1 MTTIWRDV
9 RYAARMLW
17 KSPGFTAVAVLA
29 VALGVG
35 ANTTIFSCVNA
46 LLLRPFAYET
56 TDRAVM
62 VWERGIDRA
71 GSRNSVAPANY
82 LDWRDQTRVFE
93 ELAAYSQQHFS
104 LNEGDRPERVPGARV
119 TPSLF
124 RVLAVR
130 AERGRTF
137 TEEEGQ
143 AGANP
148 VVLIKHSLWRERFGS
163 DPDIVGKSVRVD
175 GRDRTVVG
183 VMPQDFD
190 FPLNGGELWA
200 PLSFEPKEA
209 QNRFNHYLQVV
220 GLLRPGVSVEQADA
234 EVRGVAERA
243 RQLYPDSNGGRTA
256 FTESLTDSFTR
267 GPKPYLLVLLGAVGF
282 VLLIACANVA
292 NLLLVRASGRQR
304 ELAVRTAL
312 GASRWRLV
320 RQLLTESLLLALL
333 GGAAG
338 LLFSVWGIEYITK
351 GMPPTFTKYIPG
363 WKNMGIDLRVL
374 LFTFGASVAT
384 GVVFGIVPALQAT
397 RTNLNESLKEGG
409 QKGAAGGIRRNR
421 MRSMLVVAEIAL
433 SLVLLAGAGLM
444 VRSFYEMVRADLG
457 LRPEGVLTLQM
468 SLPRAAYPEPAQRAH
483 FYEQLVGRV
492 RALPGVASAA
502 AINFVPMDRSGN
514 SSSAFHVDG
523 EPPPPKDR
531 RPNANYR
538 VISPGYFEASGA
550 RVLRGRGFTDAD
562 DERAPRVCMVNESL
576 ARRHFPRGD
585 AVGRR
590 IVISDEEGPWEVVG
604 VTADVKNEDLDE
616 QAELEFYRPLRQD
629 PWYTMALVVRAGQ
642 GATPTGLA
650 PAVRGEVRALDSGL
664 PVYNVRTLQDVVDEA
679 VSPKRL
685 AMSLMAFFA
694 LGALLLAAVGL
705 YSVMSYTVAQRR
717 HEIGI
722 RMAVG
727 AQGSD
732 ILRLVLWQGL
742 VLTFV
747 GLALGLV
754 GALMLTRVMA
764 SILYGVS
771 ATDPLVFAGVAT
783 ALGAAALLACYLPA
797 RRATKVDP
805 MVALRYE

>member
-1 MTTIWRDV
+1 MSLLRDLSF
-9 RYAARMLW
+9 AARMLW
-17 KSPGFTAVAVLA
+17 KSPGFTAVAVMA

-46 LLLRPFAYET
+46 LLLHPFAYET
-56 TDRAVM
+56 TDRVAM
-62 VWERGIDRA
+62 VWERGLNESN
-71 GSRNSVAPANY
+71 SRNSVSPANY
-82 LDWRDQTRVFE
+82 ADWRGQTKVFE
-93 ELAAYSQQHFS
+93 ELAAYNSQYFS
-104 LNEGDRPERVPGARV
+104 LNEGEQPERVPGARV
-119 TPSLF
+119 TPGLF
-124 RVLAVR
+124 RVLAVG

-143 AGANP
+143 PGANP
-148 VVLIKHSLWRERFGS
+148 VVLIKHSLWRERYGS

-200 PLSFEPKEA
+200 PLAFEPKEA
-209 QNRFNHYLQVV
+209 QSRSSHYLQVA

-243 RQLYPDSNGGRTA
+243 RQLYPETNGGRTA
-256 FTESLTDSFTR
+256 FAESLTDSFTR
-267 GPKPYLLVLLGAVGF
+267 GPKPYLIVLLGAVGF

-312 GASRWRLV
+312 GASRWRLI

-338 LLFSVWGIEYITK
+338 LLVSVWGIEFIAK

-444 VRSFYEMVRADLG
+444 VRSFVEMMSADLG
-457 LRPEGVLTLQM
+457 VRPEGVLTLQM
-468 SLPRAAYPEPAQRAH
+468 SLPRAGYPEPAQRAQ
-483 FYEQLVGRV
+483 FYEQLVERV
-492 RALPGVASAA
+492 RAVPGVASAGV
-502 AINFVPMDRSGN
+502 INYVPMDRSGN
-514 SSSAFHVDG
+514 SSSQFHVEG
-523 EPPPPKDR
+523 EPAPPQDR
-531 RPNANYR
+531 RPYANY
-538 VISPGYFEASGA
+538 VVVSPGYFEAAGA
-550 RVLRGRGFTDAD
+550 RLLRGRGFGGGD
-562 DERAPRVCMVNESL
+562 DERAPRVCVVNESL
-576 ARRHFPRGD
+576 ARRHFPAGD

-590 IVISDEEGPWEVVG
+590 IVISDDEGPWEIVG
-604 VTADVKNEDLDE
+604 VSADVKNEDLDE

-642 GATPTGLA
+642 GATPAGLA
-650 PAVRGEVRALDSGL
+650 PSVRGEVRALDAGL
-664 PVYNVRTLQDVVDEA
+664 PVYNVRTMQDVVDEA

-685 AMSLMAFFA
+685 TMFLMAFFA
-694 LGALLLAAVGL
+694 AGALVLAAVGL
-705 YSVMSYTVAQRR
+705 YAVMSYVVAQRR

-722 RMAVG
+722 RLALG
-727 AQGSD
+727 AQGGD
-732 ILRLVLWQGL
+732 ILRLVLTQGL
-742 VLTFV
+742 VLTLA
-747 GLALGLV
+747 GLGLGLV

-771 ATDPLVFAGVAT
+771 ATDPLVFGGVAL
-783 ALGAAALLACYLPA
+783 ALAGSALLACYLPA
-797 RRATKVDP
+797 RRATRVDP